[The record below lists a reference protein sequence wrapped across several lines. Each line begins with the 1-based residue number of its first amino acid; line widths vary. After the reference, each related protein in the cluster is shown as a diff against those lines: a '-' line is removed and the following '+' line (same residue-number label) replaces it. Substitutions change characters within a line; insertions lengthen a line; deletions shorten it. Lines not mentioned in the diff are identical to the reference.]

1 MNNFKR
7 VSAAVLAGMT
17 MLLASGSSHGL
28 GFGRPIATPILG
40 ETLVVS
46 VPLRLETGE
55 EISNECVAADVYFG
69 DDKVTSSAVSALVSS
84 RNGSDFSVKVSTI
97 ALITEPVITV
107 YLAAGCKAKITRKF
121 VAFAD
126 PPSFVAAST
135 DLTRESAD
143 ISHAIDLA
151 TMPEQAVLGRPSE
164 LSGALTQSRPSRIKQ
179 TNSKPGAGLVVGKRA
194 TKAASQPN
202 KPSSA
207 MADGAH
213 LALDPVESDAM
224 VIPSL
229 RMAATLAAAAQA
241 DDQSPELL
249 QRRQAASALWLAM
262 NASPEQLARDRG
274 RLQELE
280 QRVAQLKQEGEQASG
295 AVAALQ
301 TRLTQAETQK
311 GSSKLL
317 MLFAFG
323 ALLAVLYLVK
333 QLREQKQQSQSWWQ
347 SQQAEVQAQEPVDVD
362 EPDTVRPAP
371 ASQPAHVTV
380 AVPRSI
386 HDLVPD
392 TRATSVVVAPEKP
405 AAAIT
410 VSHSEPPRE
419 VSVEELIDLEQQA
432 DFFVVLGQDGAAI
445 DLLDSYVQ
453 GTHGASPLPFL
464 KLLEIYRRLGKRSAY
479 EGVQAKFD
487 ERFNAHAPGWDTDF
501 QHGHSL
507 GDYPGVVERVQALWS
522 SPIKAMEVLEKS
534 LTRHDAGADTFDL
547 PAYRELLFLYAIA
560 RDLSEREVVDRTSVD
575 LLLPVFDISGDEP
588 APSVHGDSD
597 GPLMATRPIKSMPEA
612 RASMSLDL
620 HLDDLEAPVQSHKL

>member
-1 MNNFKR
+1 
-7 VSAAVLAGMT
+7 MT
-17 MLLASGSSHGL
+17 A
-28 GFGRPIATPILG
+28 
-40 ETLVVS
+40 
-46 VPLRLETGE
+46 
-55 EISNECVAADVYFG
+55 
-69 DDKVTSSAVSALVSS
+69 
-84 RNGSDFSVKVSTI
+84 
-97 ALITEPVITV
+97 
-107 YLAAGCKAKITRKF
+107 
-121 VAFAD
+121 
-126 PPSFVAAST
+126 
-135 DLTRESAD
+135 
-143 ISHAIDLA
+143 
-151 TMPEQAVLGRPSE
+151 
-164 LSGALTQSRPSRIKQ
+164 
-179 TNSKPGAGLVVGKRA
+179 
-194 TKAASQPN
+194 
-202 KPSSA
+202 
-207 MADGAH
+207 
-213 LALDPVESDAM
+213 
-224 VIPSL
+224 
-229 RMAATLAAAAQA
+229 
-241 DDQSPELL
+241 
-249 QRRQAASALWLAM
+249 
-262 NASPEQLARDRG
+262 
-274 RLQELE
+274 
-280 QRVAQLKQEGEQASG
+280 
-295 AVAALQ
+295 
-301 TRLTQAETQK
+301 
-311 GSSKLL
+311 
-317 MLFAFG
+317 
-323 ALLAVLYLVK
+323 
-333 QLREQKQQSQSWWQ
+333 
-347 SQQAEVQAQEPVDVD
+347 
-362 EPDTVRPAP
+362 
-371 ASQPAHVTV
+371 

-392 TRATSVVVAPEKP
+392 TRATPITVAPEKRTAP
-405 AAAIT
+405 IT